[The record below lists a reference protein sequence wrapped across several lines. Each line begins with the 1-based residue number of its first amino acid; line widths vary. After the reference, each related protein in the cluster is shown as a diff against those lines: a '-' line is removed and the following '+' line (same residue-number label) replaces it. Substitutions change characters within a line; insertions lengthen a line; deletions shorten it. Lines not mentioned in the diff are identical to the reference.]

1 MPRMQPNPP
10 LPAQLDV
17 EPGHITVLLFSQ
29 PGCEFCA
36 EVREHYLRPMVSASP
51 RPFTIAE
58 ADLESSASIRNWRGQ
73 DVAQR
78 DFARASGARFAPT
91 VMFFDARGRSLAE
104 PIVGLSK
111 DFFGAFLEQRL
122 RSATKAARTGGRA

>member
-1 MPRMQPNPP
+1 MSPNPP
-10 LPAQLDV
+10 LPAKLDA
-17 EPGHITVLLFSQ
+17 EPGHVTVVLFSQ

-36 EVREHYLRPMVSASP
+36 EVREHYLRPMISAGHQ
-51 RPFTIAE
+51 PFTIAE
-58 ADLESSASIRNWRGQ
+58 ADIQSTAPIRDWDGH

-91 VMFFDARGRSLAE
+91 VMFFDAHGRSLAE

-111 DFFGAFLEQRL
+111 EFFGAYLEQRL
-122 RSATKAARTGGRA
+122 RAATKESKTHRSA